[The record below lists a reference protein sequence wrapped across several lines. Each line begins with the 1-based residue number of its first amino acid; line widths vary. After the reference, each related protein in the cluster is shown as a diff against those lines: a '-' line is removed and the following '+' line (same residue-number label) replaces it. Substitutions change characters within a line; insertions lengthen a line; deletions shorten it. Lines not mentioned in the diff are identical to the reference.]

1 MATPPPTVP
10 VAKYR
15 GPGVVLLPLSL
26 PCLIAGAP
34 GIESTVPPRARRKR
48 TAQYVLLGVLAVVV
62 TLIVVTL
69 VPIPHS
75 LSVTLVTVPVGNPV
89 GDGETIDV
97 VNVSIPTGS
106 QVTGS
111 WSSADGVNVTFSI
124 DPRTQGP
131 LAYEST
137 GTSGSFS
144 FVAHYSSFIFGAST
158 TGNTSATV
166 SVSGTYSLPL
176 LQV

>member
-1 MATPPPTVP
+1 M
-10 VAKYR
+10 
-15 GPGVVLLPLSL
+15 
-26 PCLIAGAP
+26 GAQ
-34 GIESTVPPRARRKR
+34 GIKDNVPPRTRRKR
-48 TAQYVLLGVLAVVV
+48 TPLYVLLGVLAVVV
-62 TLIVVTL
+62 TLIAVTF

-75 LSVTLVTVPVGNPV
+75 FSMTLVTVPVRNPV
-89 GDGETIDV
+89 GIGETIDV

-111 WSSADGVNVTFSI
+111 WSSANGVTVNFVI

-131 LAYEST
+131 PAYEST

-144 FVAHYSSFIFGAST
+144 FVATYSSFIFGAST

-166 SVSGTYSLPL
+166 SVSGTYSAPL